1 MRRRFCAAQVIFA
14 LLMQCYQV
22 YKLFYFI
29 FKKKKIVID
38 VSRCSN
44 IYSRGQNIWGG
55 LNSTL
60 REMFYFYFFKESSA
74 SIDKIFFL
82 GGRLG
87 TRFKFHEV
95 LTLFKI
101 FLIFFSLLVIYI
113 YTIFMGNTMYYLYW
127 WSLSMLFSGHD
138 LPYRFKLVASISV

>member
-1 MRRRFCAAQVIFA
+1 MFPDAVTSTAADKIFE
-14 LLMQCYQV
+14 
-22 YKLFYFI
+22 
-29 FKKKKIVID
+29 
-38 VSRCSN
+38 
-44 IYSRGQNIWGG
+44 GG

-101 FLIFFSLLVIYI
+101 FRIFFSLLVIYI
-113 YTIFMGNTMYYLYW
+113 YTIFMGNTMYYLY
-127 WSLSMLFSGHD
+127 
-138 LPYRFKLVASISV
+138 